1 MALHQV
7 WRTIKKV
14 KIESLGANI
23 FMFKFADEANKRRV
37 MAGGPWHFD
46 KALIILTEPK
56 GFGEITK
63 QSFTHSAF

>member
-37 MAGGPWHFD
+37 NGRRPL
-46 KALIILTEPK
+46 ALRLGLNYPYRTERN
-56 GFGEITK
+56 
-63 QSFTHSAF
+63 